1 MELLPYADTEADRA
15 LTEELESDP
24 EVMRELG
31 GPHTAEE
38 IAATHERRA
47 NQLELDDW
55 WLKIVPESSGPAVG
69 TIGIWPTEH
78 DGERI
83 YEVGW
88 MVLPRHQGKGIASRA
103 LALLLERARADGR
116 FGSVHAFPGVTNAAS
131 NGLCRKFGFR
141 KLAERDVVYAGRE
154 LRVNHWALDL
164 DDAG

>member
-55 WLKIVPESSGPAVG
+55 WLKIVPESGGPAVG

-103 LALLLERARADGR
+103 RSHSCSSGRGPTRGSAPSTPSPALLTPPRTD
-116 FGSVHAFPGVTNAAS
+116 SAAS
-131 NGLCRKFGFR
+131 SGSASLPSATSSTPVESC
-141 KLAERDVVYAGRE
+141 A
-154 LRVNHWALDL
+154 
-164 DDAG
+164 